1 MSIKQK
7 LIIGSIIGIS
17 LTASSCKKYLDVNK
31 DPNVLKNPT
40 VDVLLP
46 TSEVYI
52 ANAMGIDMEINGSI
66 WAQYWTQNPNSS
78 QYRQLEQ
85 YQPTADVYDYPWTN
99 LYIAGEDLFQLDKL
113 AASQNKK
120 QYMAIDILLRAYL
133 FQVLTDAFGDVPF
146 TEALRGQIQDGGIT
160 SPHYDPQQ
168 LIYKGILAY
177 IDRADSLINPNDPS
191 TPGADDLIYGG
202 NMNQWQKFANTL
214 RLRVLMRLS
223 EKDPG
228 TAQAGI
234 AALYSSGAAFL
245 GSGDDAQVNFTT
257 TAGSRNPLYTQE
269 VQLGN
274 TQNVVGSKTC
284 IDSMNSN
291 NDYRAYVF
299 YEALSNGLVAGI
311 AQGNYSQPAN
321 PGTYSI
327 PSQYVG
333 ADANNSASAT
343 APVKLLTEYES
354 LFLQAEASARGWA
367 PAGMDSSL
375 FYQGIQANI
384 QAYASAFAAQNIL
397 LADTAGLSSGN
408 GFVLPNGDTLRTPVY
423 LTPSYA
429 YYAYVKGD
437 TLFGISP
444 AYWSQYPSGGTLN
457 DKLRFIITQKWFSM
471 CGNQGFEAWTEW
483 RRTGYPDFFVIS
495 KNSIIGNVFPRR
507 FIYPNTSLTTNLN
520 FPGVKSV
527 TTKVWWDVR

>member
-7 LIIGSIIGIS
+7 LIIGGIIGIS
-17 LTASSCKKYLDVNK
+17 ITASSCKKYLDVNK
-31 DPNVLKNPT
+31 DPNVLRNPT
-40 VDVLLP
+40 VSVLLP

-66 WAQYWTQNPNSS
+66 WGQYWTQNPNSS

-85 YQPTADVYDYPWTN
+85 YQPTADVYDYPWAN

-146 TEALRGQIQDGGIT
+146 TEALKGQSEDGGIT

-177 IDRADSLINPNDPS
+177 IDRADSLINVNDAS
-191 TPGADDLIYGG
+191 TPGTDDLIYGG
-202 NMNQWQKFANTL
+202 NMGQWQKFANTL

-234 AALYSSGAAFL
+234 AALYASGAAFL
-245 GSGDDAQVNFTT
+245 GNGDDAQVNFTT

-274 TQNVVGSKTC
+274 TQNVVGSRTC

-299 YEALSNGLVAGI
+299 YEPLANGLVVGI
-311 AQGNYSQPAN
+311 TQGNYSQPAN

-333 ADANNSASAT
+333 ADANNSVSAT
-343 APVKLLTEYES
+343 APVKLITGYES
-354 LFLQAEASARGWA
+354 LFLQAEAIARGWA
-367 PAGMDSSL
+367 TGNDDSL
-375 FYQGIQANI
+375 FYQGIQASFEDYN
-384 QAYASAFAAQNIL
+384 SAFNDVI
-397 LADTAGLSSGN
+397 GLSADASL
-408 GFVLPNGDTLRTPVY
+408 FVYINGDTTTTPV
-423 LTPSYA
+423 TPP
-429 YYAYVKGD
+429 G
-437 TLFGISP
+437 
-444 AYWSQYPSGGTLN
+444 YWTQYPVGGSIQN
-457 DKLRFIITQKWFSM
+457 KVRFIITQKWFAM
-471 CGNQGFEAWTEW
+471 CGNEGFEAWTEW
-483 RRTGYPDFFVIS
+483 RRTGYPDFFVFS

-527 TTKVWWDVR
+527 TTKVWWDAR